1 MRKHS
6 HSIDGAVLDRMRRA
20 SRRRVFSP
28 ADLLDL
34 GSRAAIDQALSRNVR
49 AGRIRRVARGLYD
62 VPAVHPTF
70 GSSSPDVDA
79 VATSVARRD
88 GVRLL
93 PSGAHAA
100 NMLGIS
106 DQVPVRPVYVTD
118 GRTRRIQFGRQTV
131 LLKHRQPKTLRT
143 KHRTSALVIEALR
156 WLGRRHVDDRTVATL
171 QRRLSDVDKAQM
183 RTDLRYAP
191 AWIAEI
197 MRAVAE
203 RTKDR

>member
-1 MRKHS
+1 MKKHD

-62 VPAVHPTF
+62 VPTVHPTF
-70 GSSSPDVDA
+70 GSLSPDMDA

-88 GVRLL
+88 GARLL

-106 DQVPVRPVYVTD
+106 DQVPVRAVYVTD

-131 LLKHRQPKTLRT
+131 LIKHRQPKTLRT

-156 WLGRRHVDDRTVATL
+156 WIGRRHMDDRTIARL
-171 QRRLSDVDKAQM
+171 RRNLRAQD
-183 RTDLRYAP
+183 RAGLLDDIGHAP
-191 AWIAEI
+191 AWIADVF
-197 MRAVAE
+197 RRVAS
-203 RTKDR
+203 DSSD